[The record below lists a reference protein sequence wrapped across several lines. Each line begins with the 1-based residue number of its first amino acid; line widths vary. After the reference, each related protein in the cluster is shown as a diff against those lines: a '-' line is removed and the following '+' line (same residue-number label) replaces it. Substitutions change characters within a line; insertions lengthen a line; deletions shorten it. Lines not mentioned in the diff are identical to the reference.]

1 MYYRY
6 YLCTGGMPESV
17 LSLVE
22 YKRDISKYNVQILE
36 NIAEAYFN
44 DMSKYIINKGESL
57 KISKLYR
64 SIPTQLGNKANK
76 FQYSKIESKARKRDY
91 ETAIDWLLASRLLL
105 ITYNVSTPQIPLRG
119 FINNDFF
126 KLYMSDVGLL
136 RRMLNLKFSD
146 ILLDNIS
153 LYKGV
158 IVENYVANELVFNK
172 IELFY
177 WKSKSEAE
185 IDFLLY
191 TSKGI
196 IPIEVKAGD
205 SVKSKSLNIYIKEF
219 KPAYAIRLS
228 TKNFGFVNNIKLVPL
243 YAVFCIKE

>member
-1 MYYRY
+1 
-6 YLCTGGMPESV
+6 
-17 LSLVE
+17 
-22 YKRDISKYNVQILE
+22 
-36 NIAEAYFN
+36 
-44 DMSKYIINKGESL
+44 
-57 KISKLYR
+57 
-64 SIPTQLGNKANK
+64 
-76 FQYSKIESKARKRDY
+76 
-91 ETAIDWLLASRLLL
+91 
-105 ITYNVSTPQIPLRG
+105 
-119 FINNDFF
+119 
-126 KLYMSDVGLL
+126 MSDVGLL

-177 WKSKSEAE
+177 WKSKLEAE

-205 SVKSKSLNIYIKEF
+205 SVKSKSLNVYIKEF

-228 TKNFGFVNNIKLVPL
+228 TRNFGFVNNIKSVPL